1 MVVGTTE
8 DKNDSLA
15 SRLTGRDDRQ
25 MHSSER
31 QQNLTKER
39 TRAVAVADITVD
51 TVSALKARRS
61 VL

>member
-1 MVVGTTE
+1 MAEGTTE
-8 DKNDSLA
+8 DKNDLLA
-15 SRLTGRDDRQ
+15 SGLTGRDDRQ

-31 QQNLTKER
+31 QQNLRNEM
-39 TRAVAVADITVD
+39 TRAVAEAYIMVD